1 MKGQHYGLVC
11 AILLASVFFS
21 IGCGKK
27 TGNQMDPREMQMQN
41 LQAKMTAMEAAVSDM
56 QAQLNQAKSIQM
68 QFGDRISAVQNSLNQ
83 VQSSIAESR
92 NALNTLS
99 QVEEQQ
105 AGNAS
110 KGWPWPVRI
119 ILILALL
126 VIFYF
131 LWRKVVRGGDEEDDG
146 AEDDY
151 TVENQMGSV
160 RYPGSKSASSHSSKE

>member
-1 MKGQHYGLVC
+1 MKHQHYMLVC
-11 AILLASVFFS
+11 AFLLAAVLFAT
-21 IGCGKK
+21 GCGDKA
-27 TGNQMDPREMQMQN
+27 GNQMDPREMQMQN
-41 LQAKMTAMEAAVSDM
+41 LQAKITAMEAAVSEM

-68 QFGDRISAVQNSLNQ
+68 QFGDRVSAIQNSLNQ
-83 VQSSIAESR
+83 VQSSMAESR

-99 QVEEQQ
+99 QAEEQQ
-105 AGNAS
+105 AAKSS

-131 LWRKVVRGGDEEDDG
+131 LWRKVVRGSDEEDDG

-151 TVENQMGSV
+151 TVENPMGSV
-160 RYPGSKSASSHSSKE
+160 RYPGTKPGSAPNSKE